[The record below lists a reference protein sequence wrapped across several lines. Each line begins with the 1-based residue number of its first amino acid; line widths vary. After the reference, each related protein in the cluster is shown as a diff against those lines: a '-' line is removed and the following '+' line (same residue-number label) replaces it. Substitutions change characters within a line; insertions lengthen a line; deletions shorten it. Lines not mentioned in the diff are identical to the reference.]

1 VLALRVLQNLKNNF
15 GSSSENL
22 ASNLL
27 VQNGYKVIDR
37 NFHSRFG
44 EIDIIAEKDG
54 YLIFVEVKARHSLKF
69 GMPEEAVT
77 TSKLFKI
84 KKTGEY
90 YSLLHPN
97 LPKKLRI
104 DVVALVI
111 EGNEIVSSKIII
123 VGS

>member
-1 VLALRVLQNLKNNF
+1 MLALRVLQNLKNNF